1 MSSNR
6 LHRTRAPRAEEQT
19 APAGVSRNR
28 WASAVRH
35 LRRVDP
41 HLRAIIDRIGPCRL
55 QPYPDRFGALVRSIV
70 GQQISSKAAASIH
83 RRLVELGGEPH
94 RPARLIEL
102 GEVQL
107 RTAGLSAAKA
117 RYVLNLAEA
126 VASGQ
131 TPVDAFDDSW
141 NDEAITQ
148 ALVAVKGVGVWT
160 AHMFLIFALN
170 RPDVF
175 PASDLGVRAAL
186 RDRHGLAELPS
197 PRDCHALADLWRPY
211 RSIASWYI
219 WKGADTKRDGQ
230 GTQPAP
236 TAKPSRQPKPHQ

>member
-1 MSSNR
+1 MRSPVPSKRILTNR
-6 LHRTRAPRAEEQT
+6 PEER
-19 APAGVSRNR
+19 PRNR
-28 WASAVRH
+28 WGSAVRH

-83 RRLVELGGEPH
+83 GRLLELSGEPH
-94 RPARLIEL
+94 RPAALIEL
-102 GEVQL
+102 GETKL
-107 RTAGLSAAKA
+107 RSAGLSAAKA

-126 VASGQ
+126 VASGHV
-131 TPVDAFDDSW
+131 PVDEFDESW
-141 NDEAITQ
+141 TDEAIIE
-148 ALVAVKGVGVWT
+148 ALTGVKGIGVWT

-186 RDRHGLAELPS
+186 RHQHGLAELPA
-197 PRDCHALADLWRPY
+197 PRVCHPLGERWRPY
-211 RSIASWYI
+211 RSIASWYL
-219 WKGADTKRDGQ
+219 WKGADTPSDP
-230 GTQPAP
+230 PAP
-236 TAKPSRQPKPHQ
+236 EPRPSVRPSRLAKPDR